1 MPASADVTTTA
12 DNVRAQAVAERDI
25 NSTRRLSRLGN
36 SISRMTARFSQQQ
49 QQQQPVEQQQQQQ
62 QQGRKQDSETSAL

>member
-62 QQGRKQDSETSAL
+62 QGRKQDSETSAL

>member
-49 QQQQPVEQQQQQQ
+49 QQPVEQQQQQQQ